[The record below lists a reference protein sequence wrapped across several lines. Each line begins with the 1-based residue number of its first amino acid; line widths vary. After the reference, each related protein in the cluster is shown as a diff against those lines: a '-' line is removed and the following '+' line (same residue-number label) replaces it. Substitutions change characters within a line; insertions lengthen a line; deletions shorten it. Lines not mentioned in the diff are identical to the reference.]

1 MSSDLD
7 FTKADPAPSPG
18 GAAPAPAG
26 QQRPGT
32 PRASWVASLHLGTFV
47 RTALPLVVIIVGLS
61 WYTNSQKSTFLT
73 SGNIQDLIGA
83 SAVLGLLA
91 IGQTFLL
98 VGGQLDLSVGSV
110 ASFIGVLA
118 AKEFASGWNAWAV
131 IASCIALGAFIGL
144 VWGVIV
150 VALRVPP
157 FILTLGGL
165 GIFSSLALVIANN
178 RPIPQLDHLS
188 TLGFGNTWGL
198 RTATVVWLIAVILA
212 IVLLHFTR
220 FGRSTYALG
229 SSPQAAFLA
238 GVPTKR
244 LTVSLFVLNSSLA
257 ALAGIVL
264 MSRLAAGDPRGGAGL
279 ELQAIAAIVLG
290 GAALAGGRGSI
301 LGSTL
306 GVLVFGVVTVSLT
319 FLDIAGAWQQLVSGG
334 ILVAA
339 VTLTA
344 AADMYSARRT
354 GGQSGGRTG
363 ALWQKMVSRPPRA
376 SENVGSA

>member
-1 MSSDLD
+1 MTSDLNL
-7 FTKADPAPSPG
+7 TKPEPA
-18 GAAPAPAG
+18 GAAPAPPGGGSAA
-26 QQRPGT
+26 GT
-32 PRASWVASLHLGTFV
+32 PRASWLASLHLGTFA
-47 RTALPLVVIIVGLS
+47 RTALPLVIIIVGLS
-61 WYTNSQKSTFLT
+61 WYTNSQKSTFLS

-118 AKEFASGWNAWAV
+118 AKEFASGWSSLAV
-131 IASCIALGAFIGL
+131 IASCLVLGALIGL
-144 VWGVIV
+144 LWGVIV

-165 GIFSSLALVIANN
+165 GIFSSLALVIADN
-178 RPIPQLDHLS
+178 RPIPQLDHLN

-198 RTATVVWLIAVILA
+198 RTATVVWLIAVIVA
-212 IVLLHFTR
+212 VVLLHFTR

-244 LTVSLFVLNSSLA
+244 LTVSLFVLNSTLA
-257 ALAGIVL
+257 SLAGIVL

-301 LGSTL
+301 IGSTL
-306 GVLVFGVVTVSLT
+306 GVLVFGVVNVSLT
-319 FLDIAGAWQQLVSGG
+319 FLDIAGAYQQLVSGG

-344 AADMYSARRT
+344 AADLYSARKS
-354 GGQSGGRTG
+354 GGQSANRMGQMFHR
-363 ALWQKMVSRPPRA
+363 MVSRPPKPPH
-376 SENVGSA
+376 GSPPPGPA